1 MRSPERLRGLTT
13 VAGAARRDYLAVY
26 GVKTLIGSTVPRSVL
41 QPLFLA
47 YLGYLAGGLAG
58 RRFAIVGACV
68 HVLSLA
74 AVVKAADSMTE
85 DLAAGTLYRVRISGP
100 GLPLVHLT
108 RCWIYVVEAVVS
120 ALVAVVG
127 VCAFFQ
133 EWRLMGALLQGSG
146 LFVLTALS
154 ATAFG
159 LAVAAVAAL
168 HPASP
173 VLTNLAVYA
182 LLVLCGI
189 IAPTDRLI
197 APVRWVSQL
206 LPFTHGAQSL
216 RALADGRPWA
226 AQAALE
232 ALVGAAW
239 LVAGLMLLHRNDR
252 RARRLATDGG

>member
-1 MRSPERLRGLTT
+1 MHGLTV
-13 VAGAARRDYLAVY
+13 VARAARRDYLAVY
-26 GVKTLIGSTVPRSVL
+26 GLKSLIASTVPRSVL

-47 YLGYLAGGLAG
+47 YLGYLAGGLEG
-58 RRFAIVGACV
+58 RRFAIIGACV

-74 AVVKAADSMTE
+74 TVVKAADSMTE
-85 DLAAGTLYRVRISGP
+85 DQAFGTLDRVRTSRP
-100 GLPLVHLT
+100 GLTLVQLT
-108 RCWIYVVEAVVS
+108 RCWIYLVEAVAS

-127 VCAFFQ
+127 VCAYFG
-133 EWRLMGALLQGSG
+133 EWRLMVALLQGSG
-146 LFVLTALS
+146 LFVLIALS

-168 HPASP
+168 HPASA

-189 IAPTDRLI
+189 IAPVDRL
-197 APVRWVSQL
+197 AEPVGVVSQM
-206 LPFTHGAQSL
+206 LPLTHGAESL

-232 ALVGAAW
+232 ALVGVAW
-239 LVAGLMLLHRNDR
+239 LAVGLLMLRRNDR
-252 RARRLATDGG
+252 RARRLATDS

>member
-1 MRSPERLRGLTT
+1 MRSPERLHGLTV
-13 VAGAARRDYLAVY
+13 VARAARRDYLAVY
-26 GVKTLIGSTVPRSVL
+26 GVKTLIASTLPRCVL

-47 YLGYLAGGLAG
+47 YLGYLAGGLEG
-58 RRFAIVGACV
+58 RRFAITGACV

-74 AVVKAADSMTE
+74 TVVKAADSMTE
-85 DLAAGTLYRVRISGP
+85 DQAFGTLDRVRTSRP
-100 GLPLVHLT
+100 GLALVQLT
-108 RCWIYVVEAVVS
+108 RCWIYLVEAVAS

-127 VCAFFQ
+127 VCAYFE

-146 LFVLTALS
+146 LFVLIALS

-168 HPASP
+168 HPASA

-189 IAPTDRLI
+189 IAPVDRL
-197 APVRWVSQL
+197 AEPVRAVSHL
-206 LPFTHGAQSL
+206 LPLTHGAESL

-232 ALVGAAW
+232 ALVGVAW
-239 LVAGLMLLHRNDR
+239 LAVGLLLLRRNDR
-252 RARRLATDGG
+252 RARRLAMDG

>member
-1 MRSPERLRGLTT
+1 MRSPERLRGLTV

-47 YLGYLAGGLAG
+47 YLGYLAGGLEG

-74 AVVKAADSMTE
+74 TVVKAADSMTE
-85 DLAAGTLYRVRISGP
+85 DLTAGTLYRVRTSRP
-100 GLPLVHLT
+100 GLPLVQLT
-108 RCWIYVVEAVVS
+108 RCWIYLVEAVAS

-127 VCAFFQ
+127 VCAYFG
-133 EWRLMGALLQGSG
+133 EWQLMGALLQGSG

-168 HPASP
+168 HPASA
-173 VLTNLAVYA
+173 VLTNFAVYA

-189 IAPTDRLI
+189 IAPADRLA

-206 LPFTHGAQSL
+206 LPLTHGAQSL

-226 AQAALE
+226 SQATLE

-239 LVAGLMLLHRNDR
+239 LGAGLVLLRRNDR
-252 RARRLATDGG
+252 RARQFATDGS